1 MSSSGPTNEP
11 VVQNLD
17 SWSKLTWVEQKVL
30 GAIFHKHA
38 GRPFSSLMPREQ
50 WAIEGLSVAEANS
63 SFANLRQQKWIESVH
78 KSWGE
83 RLFYIPASLMETLTI
98 AYAQRVGITVNQDIN
113 LAHVIQEGKSDVAGE
128 LLHLI
133 AWIGREGLPLTGKG
147 TIHKKS
153 VQKLSMITVLSSTDF
168 DGLGIRYEHSELYPT
183 HVAILLDLLLSLNLV
198 QKSDGR
204 IQIQDHQLKKWLELS
219 WTQMHREIYQ
229 ACMERYGEVEPALQH
244 FRYQL
249 AVLVPEKNIWCHI
262 ANSELKPRIMGWLY
276 ALAGWGYGEVGEDQ
290 SGDLAFRWLIDP
302 QSLLYRERE
311 MVSETEPSGF
321 YMQPDFEMLV
331 PPEARPD
338 VIWMLEQCAERVT
351 RDRMS
356 IYRMTRERFVSALA
370 KGRGLDEMME
380 FLDQYALTG
389 IPENVRIA
397 LEGWGRE
404 TVAAPLTVERKMEA
418 TEASTGSE
426 APSKLLEEDVLT
438 DVCASTF
445 YTLDNQGLVNVPE
458 LLHGL
463 ERDHSVIEK
472 KFSLLGLEEI
482 PETWYKEWRRYHS
495 STARQIAAKAVEWQT
510 KLGIQQENCTRYLIP
525 DQVEGHEQWTLSG
538 WYMLDSNEHT
548 SETEWRTFSPSEWD
562 TMRLILPD
570 DVTT

>member
-11 VVQNLD
+11 VVLDLD

-38 GRPFSSLMPREQ
+38 GQPFSSLLPREQ

-63 SFANLRQQKWIESVH
+63 SFTTLRQQKWIESVH

-98 AYAQRVGITVNQDIN
+98 AYAQRVGITVKQDTN
-113 LAHVIQEGKSDVAGE
+113 LAHVLQEGKSDVAAE

-153 VQKLSMITVLSSTDF
+153 IQKLSVITVLSSTDF

-204 IQIQDHQLKKWLELS
+204 IQIQDHQLQKWLKIS
-219 WTQMHREIYQ
+219 WRQMHREIYQ

-249 AVLVPEKNIWCHI
+249 VVLAPEKNIWCRI
-262 ANSELKPRIMGWLY
+262 ANSELKPRVMAWLC

-302 QSLLYRERE
+302 QCLLYRQRE
-311 MVSETEPSGF
+311 IVSETEPCGF

-356 IYRMTRERFVSALA
+356 IYRITRERFVSAIA
-370 KGRGLDEMME
+370 RGYILHEMME

-389 IPENVRIA
+389 IPGNVRIA
-397 LEGWGRE
+397 LEDWGRE
-404 TVAAPLTVERKMEA
+404 TDTAPLTVERKMEV

-426 APSKLLEEDVLT
+426 DDPKLLEKDVST
-438 DVCASTF
+438 SVYSASF
-445 YTLDNQGLVNVPE
+445 YTPENQGLVDVPAF
-458 LLHGL
+458 LHGL

-495 STARQIAAKAVEWQT
+495 STARQIAAKAIEWQT
-510 KLGIQQENCTRYLIP
+510 KLGIQQENRTQYLIP

-538 WYMLDSNEHT
+538 WCMLDSNEHT

-570 DVTT
+570 DVIT

>member
-1 MSSSGPTNEP
+1 MSSSGPTNEL
-11 VVQNLD
+11 VVLNLD

-38 GRPFSSLMPREQ
+38 GQPFSSLLPRKQ
-50 WAIEGLSVAEANS
+50 WAIEGLSVAEAKS
-63 SFANLRQQKWIESVH
+63 SFTTLRQRKWIESVH

-98 AYAQRVGITVNQDIN
+98 AYAQRVGITVKQDTN
-113 LAHVIQEGKSDVAGE
+113 LAHVLQEGKSDVAAE

-133 AWIGREGLPLTGKG
+133 AWIGREGLPLTGKD

-153 VQKLSMITVLSSTDF
+153 IQKLSVITVLSSTDF

-204 IQIQDHQLKKWLELS
+204 IQIQDHQLQKWLKLS
-219 WTQMHREIYQ
+219 WRQMHREIYQ

-249 AVLVPEKNIWCHI
+249 AVLAPEKNIWCRI
-262 ANSELKPRIMGWLY
+262 ANSELKPRVMGWLC

-302 QSLLYRERE
+302 QSLIYRERE
-311 MVSETEPSGF
+311 MVSETEPCGF

-356 IYRMTRERFVSALA
+356 IYRITRERFVSAIA
-370 KGRGLDEMME
+370 RGYIFHEMME

-397 LEGWGRE
+397 LEDWGRE
-404 TVAAPLTVERKMEA
+404 TDTAPLTVERKMEV

-426 APSKLLEEDVLT
+426 DDPKLLEKDVLT
-438 DVCASTF
+438 GVYSTSF
-445 YTLDNQGLVNVPE
+445 YTPENQGLVDVPAFM
-458 LLHGL
+458 HGL

-495 STARQIAAKAVEWQT
+495 STARQIAAKAIEWQT
-510 KLGIQQENCTRYLIP
+510 KLGIQQENRTQYLIP

-538 WYMLDSNEHT
+538 WCMLDSNEHT

-570 DVTT
+570 DVIT

>member
-1 MSSSGPTNEP
+1 MSSSEPINEP
-11 VVQNLD
+11 VVLNLD

-38 GRPFSSLMPREQ
+38 GQPFSSLLPREQ
-50 WAIEGLSVAEANS
+50 WAIEGLSVAEAKS
-63 SFANLRQQKWIESVH
+63 SFTNLRQQRWIESVY

-98 AYAQRVGITVNQDIN
+98 AYAQRVGITVKQMAQH
-113 LAHVIQEGKSDVAGE
+113 AHVLQEGKPDIAAE

-133 AWIGREGLPLTGKG
+133 AWIGREGLPLTSKG

-153 VQKLSMITVLSSTDF
+153 VQKLSVITVLSSTDF

-204 IQIQDHQLKKWLELS
+204 IQIQGHQLKKWLKLS

-249 AVLVPEKNIWCHI
+249 AVLAPEKNIWCRI
-262 ANSELKPRIMGWLY
+262 ANSELKSRIMGWLY

-290 SGDLAFRWLIDP
+290 SGYPAFRWLIDP
-302 QSLLYRERE
+302 QSLLYLERE

-356 IYRMTRERFVSALA
+356 IYRITRERFVSAIA
-370 KGRGLDEMME
+370 RGYGLHEMME
-380 FLDQYALTG
+380 FLDQYALTS

-397 LEGWGRE
+397 LEDWGRE
-404 TVAAPLTVERKMEA
+404 TDAATLTGERKMEV
-418 TEASTGSE
+418 TKASTGSE
-426 APSKLLEEDVLT
+426 DDPKLLEKDVLT
-438 DVCASTF
+438 GVYSASF
-445 YTLDNQGLVNVPE
+445 YTPENQGLVDVPAF
-458 LLHGL
+458 LHGL

-472 KFSLLGLEEI
+472 KFSLLRFEEI

-495 STARQIAAKAVEWQT
+495 STARQIAAKAIEWQT
-510 KLGIQQENCTRYLIP
+510 KLGIQQENRTQYLIP

-538 WYMLDSNEHT
+538 WCMLDSNEHT

-570 DVTT
+570 DVIT

>member
-11 VVQNLD
+11 VVLNLN

-38 GRPFSSLMPREQ
+38 GQPFSSLLPREQ
-50 WAIEGLSVAEANS
+50 WAIEGLSVAEAKS
-63 SFANLRQQKWIESVH
+63 SFTNLRQQKWIESVH

-83 RLFYIPASLMETLTI
+83 RLFYIPVSLMETLTI
-98 AYAQRVGITVNQDIN
+98 AYAQRVGITVKQDTN
-113 LAHVIQEGKSDVAGE
+113 LAHVLQEGKSDVAAE

-133 AWIGREGLPLTGKG
+133 AWIGREGLPLTGKD

-153 VQKLSMITVLSSTDF
+153 IQKLSVITVLSSTDF

-204 IQIQDHQLKKWLELS
+204 IQIQDHQLQKWLKLS
-219 WTQMHREIYQ
+219 WRQMHREIYQ

-249 AVLVPEKNIWCHI
+249 AVLAPEKNIWCRI
-262 ANSELKPRIMGWLY
+262 ANSELKPRVMGWLC

-302 QSLLYRERE
+302 QSLIYRERE
-311 MVSETEPSGF
+311 MVSETEPCGF

-356 IYRMTRERFVSALA
+356 IYRITRERFVSAIA
-370 KGRGLDEMME
+370 RGYIFHEMME

-397 LEGWGRE
+397 LEDWGRE
-404 TVAAPLTVERKMEA
+404 TDTAPLTVERKMEV

-426 APSKLLEEDVLT
+426 DDPKLLEKDVLT
-438 DVCASTF
+438 GVYSASF
-445 YTLDNQGLVNVPE
+445 YTPENQGLVDVPAFM
-458 LLHGL
+458 HGL

-495 STARQIAAKAVEWQT
+495 STARQIAAKAIEWQT
-510 KLGIQQENCTRYLIP
+510 KLGIQQENRTQYLIP

-538 WYMLDSNEHT
+538 WCMLDSNEHT

-570 DVTT
+570 DVIT